1 LKYSYK
7 TYKRSSMFLQK
18 NEWRRNKKSIS
29 SAAIGKWLSELIPNK
44 NIGVNTFRSSFVSY
58 YFPKW
63 NNRQRNVMAIRMRTS
78 MSQIMRSYL
87 KFYTDPDTL
96 VKIKEEQDEELVAR
110 VAQGNS
116 ENNQY
121 VVNDDNDGDDNDDDI
136 SNEVQE
142 NANVNNVQMQQN
154 GDIINPVISYQERRK
169 ASFRKWYENDENK
182 IKHRNRTKAAYG
194 ARYVRELNKGIID
207 FSKMNEETIEKYGI
221 KKGDDGVFYI

>member
-1 LKYSYK
+1 
-7 TYKRSSMFLQK
+7 
-18 NEWRRNKKSIS
+18 
-29 SAAIGKWLSELIPNK
+29 
-44 NIGVNTFRSSFVSY
+44 
-58 YFPKW
+58 
-63 NNRQRNVMAIRMRTS
+63 
-78 MSQIMRSYL
+78 MRSYL

-121 VVNDDNDGDDNDDDI
+121 IVNDNNEDNDNNDDDI
-136 SNEVQE
+136 SNEVEE
-142 NANVNNVQMQQN
+142 NANVNNVQIQQN
-154 GDIINPVISYQERRK
+154 EEVVNPIMSYRERRK

-194 ARYVRELNKGIID
+194 ARYIRELNKGIID
-207 FSKMNEETIEKYGI
+207 FSKMNEETVEKYGI

>member
-1 LKYSYK
+1 
-7 TYKRSSMFLQK
+7 
-18 NEWRRNKKSIS
+18 
-29 SAAIGKWLSELIPNK
+29 
-44 NIGVNTFRSSFVSY
+44 
-58 YFPKW
+58 
-63 NNRQRNVMAIRMRTS
+63 MAIRMRTS

-96 VKIKEEQDEELVAR
+96 VKIKEEPEEELVAR
-110 VAQGNS
+110 VAQGNT

-121 VVNDDNDGDDNDDDI
+121 VVNDDEGDDIGYDI
-136 SNEVQE
+136 SDEMEE
-142 NANVNNVQMQQN
+142 NANVNNIPIQQN
-154 GDIINPVISYQERRK
+154 EEIANPVISYRERRK
-169 ASFRKWYENDENK
+169 ASFRKWYDSDENK

>member
-1 LKYSYK
+1 
-7 TYKRSSMFLQK
+7 
-18 NEWRRNKKSIS
+18 
-29 SAAIGKWLSELIPNK
+29 
-44 NIGVNTFRSSFVSY
+44 
-58 YFPKW
+58 
-63 NNRQRNVMAIRMRTS
+63 

-121 VVNDDNDGDDNDDDI
+121 VVNDNDGDDISDDDNI
-136 SNEVQE
+136 IDDNRMEE
-142 NANVNNVQMQQN
+142 NANVNNVPQQN
-154 GDIINPVISYQERRK
+154 ADIINPVISYQERRK

-207 FSKMNEETIEKYGI
+207 FSKMNEETVEKYGI
-221 KKGDDGVFYI
+221 KKGEDGVFYI